1 MFLIVLEPSLLG
13 KVRAKLFC
21 RDYTR
26 GTSRRRNAAI
36 EQLEREV
43 LEMERRLAADPE
55 DPSLCG
61 ACREKREEL
70 RALEDHRARGAFVR
84 SRIRLLREMDRGS
97 RFFYALEKTRGA
109 KKHVTCLLAEDGTP
123 LTGPEEMCG
132 RARDFYTSLFSP
144 DPTDPDACEVLWEE
158 LPTVSVGDRD
168 RLELPLTLAEFSE
181 ALRRMPTNKSP
192 GMDGLTVEFYRAFW
206 DILGPDLVTV
216 WAESL
221 QSGVLPLSCRRAV
234 LALLPKRGDLRD
246 LRNWRPVSLLS
257 TDYKIVAKA
266 ISLRLGSVMADVV
279 HPDQTYTVPG
289 RSIFDNLFLVRD
301 LLELGRRDGLSF
313 ALLSLDQEKAF
324 DRVDHGYLLSTLR
337 AFGLG
342 PQFVSFL
349 RVLYA
354 SAECLVRLNWTLTEP
369 VSFGRGVRQGRL
381 TGLVLREPE
390 LRLVLSAYADDVL
403 LVVQDPGDLARVEA
417 CQAIFSAASSARVNW
432 VKSSGLA
439 VGGWRQGK
447 VRAKLF
453 CRDYTRGTSRR
464 RNAAIEQLEREV
476 LEMER
481 RLAADP
487 EDPSLCGACREKRE
501 ELRALEDHRAR
512 GAFVRSRIRLLR
524 EMDRGSRFFYALEK
538 TRGAKKHVT
547 CLLAED
553 GTPLTGP
560 EEMCG
565 RARDFYTSLFS
576 PDPTDPDACE
586 VLWEE
591 LPTVSVGDRD
601 RLELPLT
608 LAEFSEALRRM
619 PTNKSPGMD
628 GLTVEFYRAFWDI
641 LGPDLVTVWAE
652 SLQSGVLPLS
662 CRRAVLALLPKRGD
676 LRDLRNWRPVS
687 LLSTDY
693 KIVAKAISLRLGSVM
708 ADVVHPDQTYTVPGR
723 SIFDN
728 LFLVRDLLE
737 LGRRDGLSFAL
748 LSLDQEKAFDRVDHG
763 YLLSTLRAFG
773 LGPQFVSFLRVLY
786 ASAEC
791 LVRRLTGLVL
801 REPELR
807 LVLSAYADD
816 VLLVVQDP
824 GDLARVEA
832 CQAIFSAAS
841 SARVNWVK
849 SSGLAVGGW
858 RQAAESRTVRQRLGK
873 VRAKLFC
880 RDYTRG
886 TSRRRNAAI
895 EQLEREVLEME
906 RRLAADP
913 EDPSLCGACRE
924 KREELRAL
932 EDHRARGAFVRSRIR
947 LLREMDRGSRF
958 FYALEKTRGAKKHV
972 TCLLAED
979 GTPLTGPE
987 EMCGRAR
994 DFYTSLFSPDP
1005 TDPDAC
1011 EVLWEEL
1018 PTVSV
1023 GDRDRLELPLTL
1035 AEFSEALRRM
1045 PTNKSPGM
1053 DGLTVEFY
1061 RAFWDILGPDLVTV
1075 WAESLQSGEK
1085 ARLTGLVLREPE
1097 LRLVLSAYADDVLL
1111 VVQDPGDLAR
1121 VEACQAIFSAASS
1134 ARVNWVKSSGLAV
1147 GGWRQGKVRAK
1158 LFCRD
1163 YTRGTSRRRNAAIEQ
1178 LEREVLEMERRLAAD
1193 PEDPSLCGACREK
1206 REELRALEDHRAR
1219 GAFVRSRIRLL
1230 REMDRGSRF
1239 FYALEKTRGAKKHV
1253 TCLLAEDGTP
1263 LTGPEEMCGRARDF
1277 YTSLFSPDPTDPD
1290 ACEVLWEELPTVSVG
1305 DRDRLEL
1312 PLTLAEFSEALRR
1325 MPTNKSPGMDGL
1337 TVEFYRA
1344 FWDILGPDLVT
1355 VWAESLQ
1362 SGVLPLSC
1370 RRAVL
1375 ALLPKRGDLRDLRN
1389 WRPVSLLSTDYKIV
1403 AKAISLR
1410 LGSVMADVVHP
1421 DQTYTVPGRSI
1432 FDNLFLEKA
1441 FDRVDHG
1448 YLLSTLRAFGLGP
1461 QFVSFLR
1468 VLYAS
1473 AECLVR
1479 RLTGLVLREPELRL
1493 VLSAYADDVLLVVQ
1507 DPGDLARVEACQ
1519 AIFSAASSARV
1530 NWVKSSG
1537 LAVGGWRQA
1546 AESRTVRQRL

>member
-1 MFLIVLEPSLLG
+1 MSFREFWLAWREQWRAFPSVRRWWDLG

-26 GTSRRRNAAI
+26 GTSRRQNAAI

-123 LTGPEEMCG
+123 LTDPEEMCG

-144 DPTDPDACEVLWEE
+144 DPTDPDA
-158 LPTVSVGDRD
+158 S
-168 RLELPLTLAEFSE
+168 
-181 ALRRMPTNKSP
+181 LRRMPTNKSP

-206 DILGPDLVTV
+206 DILGPDLVIV

-234 LALLPKRGDLRD
+234 LALLPKKGDLRD

-324 DRVDHGYLLSTLR
+324 DRVDHGYLLSTLQ
-337 AFGLG
+337 AFGFG

-369 VSFGRGVRQGRL
+369 VSFGRGVRQGCPLSGQLYALAIEPFLCLLRRRM

-417 CQAIFSAASSARVNW
+417 CQAIYSAASSARVNW

-439 VGGWRQGK
+439 VGDWWQPVGGQELCDVLPGVWLAWREQWRAFPSVRRWWDLGK

-453 CRDYTRGTSRR
+453 CRDYTRGTSRWQ
-464 RNAAIEQLEREV
+464 NAAIEQLEREV

-512 GAFVRSRIRLLR
+512 GAFIRSRIRLLR
-524 EMDRGSRFFYALEK
+524 KMDRGSRFFYALEK

-553 GTPLTGP
+553 GTPLTDP

-565 RARDFYTSLFS
+565 RARDIYTSLFS
-576 PDPTDPDACE
+576 PDPTDPGACR

-591 LPTVSVGDRD
+591 LPMVSVGDQD

-619 PTNKSPGMD
+619 PTNKSLGMD

-662 CRRAVLALLPKRGD
+662 CRRAVLALLPKKGD
-676 LRDLRNWRPVS
+676 LRNLRNWRPVS

-693 KIVAKAISLRLGSVM
+693 KIVAKAISLRLGSVL
-708 ADVVHPDQTYTVPGR
+708 ADVIHPDQTYTIPDH

-728 LFLVRDLLE
+728 LFLVRDLVE
-737 LGRRDGLSFAL
+737 LGRRDSLSFAL

-763 YLLSTLRAFG
+763 YLLSTLQAFG
-773 LGPQFVSFLRVLY
+773 FGPQFVGFLQVLY
-786 ASAEC
+786 TFAEC
-791 LVRRLTGLVL
+791 LVKLNWTLTEPVSFGRGVRQGCPLSGQLYALAIEPFLCLLRRRMTGLVL
-801 REPELR
+801 RKPELR

-816 VLLVVQDP
+816 ILLVVQDP
-824 GDLARVEA
+824 GDLARV
-832 CQAIFSAAS
+832 
-841 SARVNWVK
+841 
-849 SSGLAVGGW
+849 
-858 RQAAESRTVRQRLGK
+858 
-873 VRAKLFC
+873 
-880 RDYTRG
+880 
-886 TSRRRNAAI
+886 
-895 EQLEREVLEME
+895 
-906 RRLAADP
+906 
-913 EDPSLCGACRE
+913 
-924 KREELRAL
+924 
-932 EDHRARGAFVRSRIR
+932 
-947 LLREMDRGSRF
+947 
-958 FYALEKTRGAKKHV
+958 
-972 TCLLAED
+972 
-979 GTPLTGPE
+979 
-987 EMCGRAR
+987 
-994 DFYTSLFSPDP
+994 
-1005 TDPDAC
+1005 
-1011 EVLWEEL
+1011 
-1018 PTVSV
+1018 
-1023 GDRDRLELPLTL
+1023 
-1035 AEFSEALRRM
+1035 
-1045 PTNKSPGM
+1045 
-1053 DGLTVEFY
+1053 
-1061 RAFWDILGPDLVTV
+1061 
-1075 WAESLQSGEK
+1075 
-1085 ARLTGLVLREPE
+1085 
-1097 LRLVLSAYADDVLL
+1097 
-1111 VVQDPGDLAR
+1111 
-1121 VEACQAIFSAASS
+1121 
-1134 ARVNWVKSSGLAV
+1134 
-1147 GGWRQGKVRAK
+1147 
-1158 LFCRD
+1158 
-1163 YTRGTSRRRNAAIEQ
+1163 
-1178 LEREVLEMERRLAAD
+1178 
-1193 PEDPSLCGACREK
+1193 
-1206 REELRALEDHRAR
+1206 
-1219 GAFVRSRIRLL
+1219 
-1230 REMDRGSRF
+1230 
-1239 FYALEKTRGAKKHV
+1239 
-1253 TCLLAEDGTP
+1253 
-1263 LTGPEEMCGRARDF
+1263 
-1277 YTSLFSPDPTDPD
+1277 
-1290 ACEVLWEELPTVSVG
+1290 
-1305 DRDRLEL
+1305 
-1312 PLTLAEFSEALRR
+1312 
-1325 MPTNKSPGMDGL
+1325 
-1337 TVEFYRA
+1337 
-1344 FWDILGPDLVT
+1344 
-1355 VWAESLQ
+1355 
-1362 SGVLPLSC
+1362 
-1370 RRAVL
+1370 
-1375 ALLPKRGDLRDLRN
+1375 
-1389 WRPVSLLSTDYKIV
+1389 
-1403 AKAISLR
+1403 
-1410 LGSVMADVVHP
+1410 
-1421 DQTYTVPGRSI
+1421 
-1432 FDNLFLEKA
+1432 
-1441 FDRVDHG
+1441 
-1448 YLLSTLRAFGLGP
+1448 
-1461 QFVSFLR
+1461 
-1468 VLYAS
+1468 
-1473 AECLVR
+1473 
-1479 RLTGLVLREPELRL
+1479 
-1493 VLSAYADDVLLVVQ
+1493 
-1507 DPGDLARVEACQ
+1507 
-1519 AIFSAASSARV
+1519 
-1530 NWVKSSG
+1530 
-1537 LAVGGWRQA
+1537 
-1546 AESRTVRQRL
+1546 